1 MKINQFESD
10 ERRRDDSPGDRPW
23 RKHAAP
29 LNRPPSDPNYPKTPF
44 NRDEWM
50 KSSKPME
57 EGSDIPVPGD
67 TIRTPKLEG
76 KVSKVEEGYVYF
88 TTADGRNMR
97 NTIQNCTVVE
107 KLADQE
113 SGMFEDEE
121 IDEVSTELLAKYKT
135 AAGKDATAADKK
147 GDYARGNKRF
157 SGIVKATKKQ
167 FDNDAKKRN
176 INEEE
181 VPGEYVKD
189 FNGWQ
194 GDAKSY
200 GFTVKRNGDNFIAT
214 NEQGQKVGVWDGSE
228 VGFGVLFNTPQ
239 ELQSKLQEIQKA
251 GGTSKYSREKYSQEV
266 RDYPAK
272 LAKTMAEIPKDAIL
286 KPLGIGEGGMGGINR
301 SAPSNDVSYEKV
313 LDEVYGKWNE
323 EQVNELSVDKLRAYK
338 DAAKSP
344 ASFKNRPLRKLAKT
358 IQGVKGATDRIDTK
372 TGNRRQGP
380 GPERGNNESVDSVYE
395 DLKATFGDLLG
406 RQHQEKEKVVTK
418 IDITKLPSKNENF
431 AIWFRPQTDKL
442 KPVKWQ
448 VRSKDG
454 SVTRH
459 EGSSSNEKDAF
470 NDAEDWIAKS
480 GETSSA
486 SNNVTV
492 NFNAVFAREVAPE
505 GQTLW
510 TTFWEG
516 PIFVYSESPQE
527 GYTRTVIR
535 TPEHSRTAGAALLPV
550 TGMSPKKA
558 NEIGLRTNSRYTL
571 GPREELEPGVYGYT
585 LQWHSRV
592 EKGIPVPLKEP
603 SITTSSKEENV
614 SEVYQGPH
622 LGDPVKLTKAP
633 KSAMQG
639 KGDIRFSELVQDTIK
654 AHGLKWA
661 FNEYVI
667 KHGLPPR
674 QFQIFA
680 GLATKP
686 KAVEPA
692 KPDWADPSKATKP
705 TKPQSWWQKLRG
717 KLPFEE

>member
-1 MKINQFESD
+1 MNTSQFESD
-10 ERRRDDSPGDRPW
+10 ERNRPW
-23 RKHAAP
+23 RKDAAP
-29 LNRPPSDPNYPKTPF
+29 VTKPPSNPEYPKKPF
-44 NRDEWM
+44 NHDEWM

-97 NTIQNCTVVE
+97 NTVKNCTVVE

-113 SGMFEDEE
+113 NEMCEDEE
-121 IDEVSTELLAKYKT
+121 LDEVSTELLSKYKT
-135 AAGKDATAADKK
+135 AAGKDASAADKS

-167 FDNDAKKRN
+167 FDNDAKKKT
-176 INEEE
+176 EE
-181 VPGEYVKD
+181 
-189 FNGWQ
+189 
-194 GDAKSY
+194 
-200 GFTVKRNGDNFIAT
+200 
-214 NEQGQKVGVWDGSE
+214 GS
-228 VGFGVLFNTPQ
+228 
-239 ELQSKLQEIQKA
+239 
-251 GGTSKYSREKYSQEV
+251 
-266 RDYPAK
+266 
-272 LAKTMAEIPKDAIL
+272 
-286 KPLGIGEGGMGGINR
+286 MGGINR

-313 LDEVYGKWNE
+313 LDETDEIFEKCWKDYKQIGMKKKGGKSVPNCVPANE
-323 EQVNELSVDKLRAYK
+323 DAINELSVGTLNSYK
-338 DAAKSP
+338 DAANSP
-344 ASFKNRPLRKLAKT
+344 NNFRTRPLRKLAKT
-358 IQGVKGATDRIDTK
+358 VDGVKTATQKINTK
-372 TGNRRQGP
+372 TGKRSGISQP
-380 GPERGNNESVDSVYE
+380 GRGEMEE
-395 DLKATFGDLLG
+395 DLRATFGDLLG
-406 RQHQEKEKVVTK
+406 KQHQEKEKVTK
-418 IDITKLPSKNENF
+418 IDVTKLPSKNKNF
-431 AIWFRPQTDKL
+431 AIWFKPQTDKL

-454 SVTRH
+454 SVTKH

-480 GETSSA
+480 DETSSA

-492 NFNAVFAREVAPE
+492 NFNAAFARDVAPD

-535 TPEHSRTAGAALLPV
+535 TPDHSRTAGAALLPV

-571 GPREELEPGVYGYT
+571 GPREELQPGVYGYT

-603 SITTSSKEENV
+603 SITTSSKEEAV

-622 LGDPVKLTKAP
+622 LGDPSKLAKAP
-633 KSAMQG
+633 KSQMQG
-639 KGDIRFSELVQDTIK
+639 KDGVTFSELVQDTISV
-654 AHGLKWA
+654 HGVKDA
-661 FNEYVI
+661 FEFYVK
-667 KHGLPPR
+667 KHGLSPR
-674 QFQIFA
+674 QFQIYA
-680 GLATKP
+680 GLTVDRPPARP
-686 KAVEPA
+686 KDPA
-692 KPDWADPSKATKP
+692 QGGSASSK
-705 TKPQSWWQKLRG
+705 
-717 KLPFEE
+717 

>member
-1 MKINQFESD
+1 MKLSHFDTSPDVTESTYVQ
-10 ERRRDDSPGDRPW
+10 EV
-23 RKHAAP
+23 P
-29 LNRPPSDPNYPKTPF
+29 LVED
-44 NRDEWM
+44 
-50 KSSKPME
+50 
-57 EGSDIPVPGD
+57 SDIPVPGD

-113 SGMFEDEE
+113 SEMFEDEE

-167 FDNDAKKRN
+167 FANDAKKKT
-176 INEEE
+176 EE
-181 VPGEYVKD
+181 
-189 FNGWQ
+189 
-194 GDAKSY
+194 
-200 GFTVKRNGDNFIAT
+200 
-214 NEQGQKVGVWDGSE
+214 
-228 VGFGVLFNTPQ
+228 
-239 ELQSKLQEIQKA
+239 
-251 GGTSKYSREKYSQEV
+251 GT
-266 RDYPAK
+266 
-272 LAKTMAEIPKDAIL
+272 
-286 KPLGIGEGGMGGINR
+286 MGGINR

-313 LDEVYGKWNE
+313 LDEVYGKWDE
-323 EQVNELSVDKLRAYK
+323 EQVNELSVGKLQAYK

-344 ASFKNRPLRKLAKT
+344 ASFRNRPLRKLART

-372 TGNRRQGP
+372 TGNRRPGP
-380 GPERGNNESVDSVYE
+380 GPERGNNESIDSVYE
-395 DLKATFGDLLG
+395 DLKANFSDLLG
-406 RQHQEKEKVVTK
+406 KQYKEKEKVTK
-418 IDITKLPSKNENF
+418 IDVKKLPSKNENF
-431 AIWFRPQTDKL
+431 VIWYMQQIDKL

-448 VRSKDG
+448 VRNKANQEDPKSI
-454 SVTRH
+454 RH
-459 EGSSSNEKDAF
+459 NGVSSSDKDAF

-492 NFNAVFAREVAPE
+492 NFNAAFAREVAPE

-622 LGDPVKLTKAP
+622 LGDPAKLAKAP

-639 KGDIRFSELVQDTIK
+639 KGNVRFSELVQDSIK

-680 GLATKP
+680 GLTTKP

-692 KPDWADPSKATKP
+692 KADWTDPSRTTKP
-705 TKPQSWWQKLRG
+705 AKPQSWWQKLRG